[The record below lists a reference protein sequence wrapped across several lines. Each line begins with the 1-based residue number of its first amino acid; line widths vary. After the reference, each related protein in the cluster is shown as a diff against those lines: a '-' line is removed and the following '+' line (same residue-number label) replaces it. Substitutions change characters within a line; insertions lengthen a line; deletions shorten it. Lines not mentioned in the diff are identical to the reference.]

1 VRIQSRLL
9 NSRQFVPD
17 ASRRE
22 HAGEGIMTSISR
34 RARELGTEN
43 AFVVLAE
50 VGKLAAE
57 GKDIVSFCIGQP
69 DFPTPENIRMA
80 GIRAITDGHH
90 GYTPSPGIPQLRE
103 AVANYFTRT
112 RKVTVVP
119 DDVVVAC
126 GGKPFIGYTVLS
138 VTDYGEGHEVIYPN
152 PGFPIYRSQIEAHGA
167 VPKPLNL
174 REARGFNFD
183 IDELR
188 GLVTDKTRLLI
199 LCSPGN
205 PNGNVLSRA
214 ELDEVASIV
223 RQHDNLW
230 VYSDEVYSALVYDG
244 EFESI
249 AASNG
254 MLERT
259 IIADSA
265 SKTYAMTGWR
275 IGYAAN
281 KQLAPAFTRWV
292 TNTDSCPPHPNQW
305 AVVEALNGS
314 QEEPEKMAAVFKERR
329 DRIVDGLNA
338 IEGVSCL
345 MPGGAFYVWPNVTEA
360 CKLVG
365 VENSEELRKRLLYET
380 GVAVLAD
387 IHFGTRVE
395 GEGEHVRFSY
405 ASSFEAIDE
414 GLSRFDDFVKK
425 NKK

>member
-1 VRIQSRLL
+1 M
-9 NSRQFVPD
+9 
-17 ASRRE
+17 A
-22 HAGEGIMTSISR
+22 TISR
-34 RARELGTEN
+34 RSRELGTEN

-50 VGKLAAE
+50 VGKLVAE

-69 DFPTPENIRMA
+69 DFPTPEHIREA
-80 GIRAITDGHH
+80 AIKAIHDGHH
-90 GYTPSPGIPQLRE
+90 GYTPSPGIPELRK
-103 AVANYFTRT
+103 AVADYFTRT
-112 RKVTVVP
+112 RKVTVEP
-119 DDVVVAC
+119 DDVVAGC

-167 VPKPLNL
+167 VPVPLNL

-183 IDELR
+183 IEELR
-188 GLVTDKTRLLI
+188 RLVTDKTRLLI

-205 PNGNVLSRA
+205 PNGNVLSRE

-223 RQHDNLW
+223 ARHENLW

-244 EFESI
+244 EFQSI
-249 AASNG
+249 SASSG

-281 KQLAPAFTRWV
+281 KELAPSFTRWV
-292 TNTDSCPPHPNQW
+292 TNTDSCPPHPNQH
-305 AVVEALNGS
+305 AVVEALNAP
-314 QEEPEKMAAVFKERR
+314 QTEAEKMAAVFKERR
-329 DRIVDGLNA
+329 TRIVDGLNA
-338 IEGVSCL
+338 IEGVTCL
-345 MPGGAFYVWPNVTEA
+345 NPGGAFYVWPNVTEA

-365 VENSEELRKRLLYET
+365 AADSEELRKRLLYEA

-405 ASSFEAIDE
+405 ASSFEAIDD
-414 GLSRFDDFVKK
+414 GLARFDDFVKK
-425 NKK
+425 NKR